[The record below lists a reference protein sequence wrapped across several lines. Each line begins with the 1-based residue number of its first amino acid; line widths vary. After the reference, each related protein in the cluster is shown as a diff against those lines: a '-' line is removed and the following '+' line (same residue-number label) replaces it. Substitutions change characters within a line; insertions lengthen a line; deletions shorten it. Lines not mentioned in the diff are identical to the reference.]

1 MCAVLASV
9 RNTVC
14 LVYNQP
20 CGFITGK
27 RYKTGDDDDDDDD
40 GDGDDGDSTATNN
53 NCMKNRSCTHKV
65 LQTYPKS
72 F

>member
-14 LVYNQP
+14 LVYNQR

-27 RYKTGDDDDDDDD
+27 RYKTGDDDDDDDVCVVM
-40 GDGDDGDSTATNN
+40 TVT
-53 NCMKNRSCTHKV
+53 V
-65 LQTYPKS
+65 LLPIIIV
-72 F
+72 